1 MSTIPEP
8 EHQKVRYLIN
18 HLNTKKPD
26 YLKQNPRIMSFANI
40 YMASMGGSAEIGTP
54 HVRFFVDTH
63 DYATRA
69 LDKVFFDEFG
79 EHLAFS
85 PTLRWNYKG

>member
-18 HLNTKKPD
+18 HLNTKKTD

-40 YMASMGGSAEIGTP
+40 YMASTGGSAEVGTP
-54 HVRFFVDTH
+54 HVQFFVDTH
-63 DYATRA
+63 DYATRV

>member
-1 MSTIPEP
+1 MYDIPDGTP
-8 EHQKVRYLIN
+8 QKVRYLIN

-40 YMASMGGSAEIGTP
+40 YMASTGGSAEIGTP
-54 HVRFFVDTH
+54 HVQFFLDTH
-63 DYATRA
+63 NYATRV

-85 PTLRWNYKG
+85 PTHRWNYKG